1 MANGRNWAWRFALL
15 GALGVLATADATAA
29 TSRLKDVA
37 VAAKFEGVALSGD
50 ATGVVEAVTLGL
62 ADRET
67 ALPHWRDE
75 IWPFASVTK
84 QVTAVLVMQDV
95 ERGRLSLSSRLADLL
110 PEFPKQV
117 AGDIT
122 VQMLL
127 QHTSG
132 LANPETGPVD
142 AATKAPLF
150 YLRPKAPAR
159 QRVDALSACAQTAA
173 AKPGERFDYN
183 NCDTIVLGAI
193 LERLHGKTYAALV
206 ETRISRPLGLVTLRT
221 APRRRPA
228 ARDVTGYMGAALAPP
243 FNEATYGAGGAL
255 MGTAEDLL
263 TFDRALM
270 GGALLTAPSRATLW
284 SGDPALGY
292 VALGAW
298 SFPAQ
303 LRGCAA
309 SVDLVERRGGI
320 GGVQVRNVMAPQLG
334 KALVMFTNDG
344 DFEFGEIW
352 QGAGFTYDAVSA
364 AFCGA

>member
-1 MANGRNWAWRFALL
+1 MADGRRSIWRFALL
-15 GALGVLATADATAA
+15 GVLGVLATTGAA
-29 TSRLKDVA
+29 AAAPTLKEVA
-37 VAAKFEGVALSGD
+37 VAAKFEGVVLAGD
-50 ATGVVEAVTLGL
+50 ATGVVEAVTLGV

-67 ALPHWRDE
+67 ARPHRRDE
-75 IWPFASVTK
+75 IWPLASVTK

-95 ERGRLSLSSRLADLL
+95 ERGRLALSSRLADLL

-122 VQMLL
+122 VRMLL

-159 QRVDALSACAQTAA
+159 QRVDALGPCAQTPA

-193 LERLHGKTYAALV
+193 LERLHGQSYAALV
-206 ETRISRPLGLVTLRT
+206 EARISRPLGLVTLKT
-221 APRRRPA
+221 APRRRPV
-228 ARDVTGYMGAALAPP
+228 ARNVTGYVGAAPAPP
-243 FNEATYGAGGAL
+243 FNEATFGAGGAL

-263 TFDRALM
+263 AFDRALM
-270 GGALLTAPSRATLW
+270 GGAFLTAPSRATLW

-309 SVDLVERRGGI
+309 DIDLVERRGGI

-344 DFEFGEIW
+344 DFAFGEIW
-352 QGAGFTYDAVSA
+352 QGAGFTYEAASA